1 MDEKDVELE
10 EKGVKMRIKQEKRKA
25 TPSMYAYSDE
35 LTQSSIIF
43 HEYHLK
49 FLKISCLLKAKYL
62 KQKLNSLSQT
72 ILQS

>member
-1 MDEKDVELE
+1 MLWLFLDIGKKKLVKILTMDEKDVELE

-43 HEYHLK
+43 HEYK
-49 FLKISCLLKAKYL
+49 SF
-62 KQKLNSLSQT
+62 
-72 ILQS
+72 

>member
-1 MDEKDVELE
+1 MDDKDVELE

-43 HEYHLK
+43 HEYKSNNLNTPDLK
-49 FLKISCLLKAKYL
+49 
-62 KQKLNSLSQT
+62 
-72 ILQS
+72 